1 MLTVAPEAATPAQI
15 GTLARAGV
23 IVSLG
28 HSDCTDA
35 EAAAAFAGGA
45 RAVTHLFNAMS
56 QLSSRAPGLVGAA
69 LASDA
74 ACGLIADGI
83 HVAPTALRVAL
94 AARPEGMFLVSDCMA
109 IAGTEMT
116 EMTLGQRR
124 ILRRDGRLTLADG
137 TLAGADLTLPRAIG
151 YLVNEVGLPAPRAL
165 AMASATPARVIGRA
179 DTLGHLAPGRG
190 ADFVHL
196 GPDWSLQGVW
206 RAGQRL

>member
-1 MLTVAPEAATPAQI
+1 
-15 GTLARAGV
+15 
-23 IVSLG
+23 
-28 HSDCTDA
+28 
-35 EAAAAFAGGA
+35 
-45 RAVTHLFNAMS
+45 MS

-165 AMASATPARVIGRA
+165 AMASATPARIIGRA